1 MKLSKG
7 LGKNVLYDQM
17 LNSID
22 TKLLGHTEKSVTFKI
37 VSDKSE
43 IPETDHGN
51 TIWIIS
57 KIPGP
62 KLTTI

>member
-7 LGKNVLYDQM
+7 LGKNDLYDQM

-43 IPETDHGN
+43 ISETDHGN

-57 KIPGP
+57 NIPEP

>member
-1 MKLSKG
+1 
-7 LGKNVLYDQM
+7 M